1 MKTLLLHSNKYKRMS
16 YRLNKSRET
25 NLKRPIGGREDQ
37 DSVSY
42 TILITMLKRI
52 SLSATTR
59 AGQVI
64 PSMHIFAT
72 PVG

>member
-1 MKTLLLHSNKYKRMS
+1 MS
-16 YRLNKSRET
+16 YRLNKSRKT

-42 TILITMLKRI
+42 TILINMLKRI
-52 SLSATTR
+52 SISSTSR
-59 AGQVI
+59 ERQMI
-64 PSMHIFAT
+64 PSTNMFAT